1 MPNKLAINLEKIFK
15 AYDIRGVYPE
25 EINEETAYLTAKAYA
40 EWLKPKK
47 VALGR
52 DVRNSGDAL
61 LKEAKRGLIEMGVD
75 VYEIGVATT
84 DMLSFAVA
92 EFDLD
97 GGIIVTASHN
107 EAKYNGLK
115 IYREKAI
122 PVSSDSGLLEIR
134 EIAKNGDFTKC
145 EKEGKSENLDFLN
158 KYIQKV
164 LSFIDVEKIKPM
176 KVVVNPNFGAAGKAV
191 DKLAEVLPL
200 ELVKI
205 NYEEDGSFP
214 KGKPDPS
221 SPENRAETVELVK
234 KSGADFAAIWDA
246 DADRCVFLDENGE
259 YVQGTYMTAIIA
271 EMMLQ
276 KNPGCAIVSDISL
289 TWPVIGLVKNA
300 GGKPVICKVG
310 TSFIIEKMV
319 KEKAVFAG
327 EISGHMYFRD
337 CWNAD
342 NGMIPFL
349 LILERLSASGEKLS
363 EIANPLRE
371 KFPNAMGLN
380 FPVSDTDEKIKELAE
395 AYNDANIDYMDGI
408 SIEYP
413 GEYRFNVRASN
424 TEPLLRLHIEGKSQ
438 DIVDEKI
445 KEITKL
451 VEA

>member
-1 MPNKLAINLEKIFK
+1 MINEKIFK
-15 AYDIRGVYPE
+15 SYDIRGIYPSE
-25 EINEETAYLTAKAYA
+25 LNEETVYLTAKAYA

-52 DVRNSGDAL
+52 DVRISGESL
-61 LKEAKRGLIEMGVD
+61 FEEAKRGLTEMGVD
-75 VYEIGVATT
+75 VFEIGVVTT

-92 EFDLD
+92 EYGFD

-107 EAKYNGLK
+107 DAKYNGLK
-115 IYREKAI
+115 IYREKAV
-122 PVSSDSGLLEIR
+122 PVSSDNGLIEIR
-134 EIAKNGDFTKC
+134 EIAKKEEFTRS
-145 EKEGKSENLDFLN
+145 EKAGKSESLDFLD

-164 LSFIDVEKIKPM
+164 LSFIDIDKIKPM

-221 SPENRAETVELVK
+221 SPDNRVETSELVK
-234 KSGADFAAIWDA
+234 SSKADFAAIWDA

-259 YVQGTYMTAIIA
+259 YIQGTYMTVIIA
-271 EMMLQ
+271 EMMLL
-276 KNPGCAIVSDISL
+276 KHPKSAIVSDISL
-289 TWPVIGLVKNA
+289 TWPVINVVKEA
-300 GGKPVICKVG
+300 GGKPIICKVG
-310 TSFIIEKMV
+310 TSFIIEKMI
-319 KEKAVFAG
+319 KEDAVFAG

-337 CWNAD
+337 CWYAD

-349 LILERLSASGEKLS
+349 LILERLSIYNKKLS
-363 EIANPLRE
+363 QIADPLR
-371 KFPNAMGLN
+371 KDYPNAMGLN

-395 AYNDANIDYMDGI
+395 NYHDANIDYTDGI

-413 GEYRFNVRASN
+413 EYRFNVRASN

-438 DIVDEKI
+438 EIVDEKI
-445 KEITKL
+445 EEITGLIKGGK
-451 VEA
+451 